1 MHSSRSDNTMFSH
14 SVHAHLEPDLAQQIH
29 ELAERGEHVYRQ
41 VSPLSLAT
49 TDVRFGIWLTF
60 FRCFAFGVFQSLNK
74 FVGDLDDLCYAKH
87 GQAVEQTLKLPVT
100 LNAMTLMWHHCN
112 GLTLCSL
119 QLKKLLSQSM
129 SKSQTGFRTEVCPK
143 NVWIRLPRSLRQIP
157 DCETRIVSIEHMF
170 AEFRHGNVVST
181 TLMSPQPFNVVWTS
195 LSPTIWFSRSI
206 LGYRTSLKLFDK
218 MS

>member
-1 MHSSRSDNTMFSH
+1 MS
-14 SVHAHLEPDLAQQIH
+14 
-29 ELAERGEHVYRQ
+29 
-41 VSPLSLAT
+41 
-49 TDVRFGIWLTF
+49 DVRFGIWLIF

-74 FVGDLDDLCYAKH
+74 FVEDLDDLCYAKH
-87 GQAVEQTLKLPVT
+87 EQAVEKTFKLPVI

-112 GLTLCSL
+112 GFTLCSL

-143 NVWIRLPRSLRQIP
+143 NVWIRLPRSLQIP

-170 AEFRHGNVVST
+170 AEFRHGNIVST
-181 TLMSPQPFNVVWTS
+181 TILMSPQPFKFVWTS

-206 LGYRTSLKLFDK
+206 LDYRTSLKLFWQDVLEATDVIWEATCSSQNVGERFATVQVSAHAERK
-218 MS
+218 CGWLETGALFTNMG